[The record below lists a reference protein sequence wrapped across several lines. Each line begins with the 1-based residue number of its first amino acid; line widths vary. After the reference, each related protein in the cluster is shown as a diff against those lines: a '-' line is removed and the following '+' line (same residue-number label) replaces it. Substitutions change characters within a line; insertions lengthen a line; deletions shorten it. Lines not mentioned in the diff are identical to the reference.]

1 MSLENFKNRKIEWDT
16 VNKNFDQ
23 SVQIV
28 SGDVNSRTVTIVI
41 TDSGQPIDL
50 TGYSVKLIY
59 KYIYNDISGFVM
71 LTPIDAKKGN
81 FSLTIP
87 TEMTAPGV
95 IKSNLILL
103 NESLEQV
110 IVSKNLKFI
119 SDDSTVTDLA
129 QEVNSKI
136 DDFTK
141 LLLEN
146 MPQVM
151 RSELNDLHAQTE
163 SNTSNIELKANLAD
177 MTSLQSAMNSLQ
189 SKVEAFGITP
199 ENLVTIKSLLDAI
212 SNSATDSEVAELIN
226 SVNILTSN
234 ISLMSNNGD
243 YSPKA
248 NKTDLESLQSA
259 VNNQYATISTKA
271 NQTDLDNLQTT
282 VTNQGIA
289 ISTKADKTEVDKV
302 EDMVSKMPSAT
313 PKETFN
319 NLSELKAKYP
329 SGSSYAMVVLEADG
343 ITGYVYLW
351 NGSEWKKGALYQGL
365 GLSKKSVTFDKLYV
379 DSFDALS
386 TAEVFGGKGIGWNDG
401 NNNIVLINE
410 PNSTVY
416 RIPLDQ
422 TGFMKIKLIKPVSYQ
437 SIFVVDKNNK
447 MVFRQTWSEL
457 QNISRVG
464 WTFTNNILEVDIEVV
479 RQLSMADAI
488 YINIP
493 TISINEFKADTIEN
507 IDLADIKYLDLR
519 NYKNPPAE
527 SLKSLSDKYMPFES
541 EKLLNKRLTGYVV
554 TTGKV
559 SFVNDSSWMTFKII
573 NIPNK
578 GTLTL
583 PKSSITSDQL
593 FVLEDSGQV
602 CFKNI
607 VYSKKESWFK
617 VSETSMTIS
626 FADLIR
632 IYPRTV
638 TLYVGFK
645 KADDENFFSEAN
657 DIAQLSDVF
666 KWAEEPNQDRLTE
679 YNLNF
684 PPYVPLVAGKESYI
698 YFDNLLIDKNFYAQ
712 SIPANAINRREDKV
726 VLSGISNY
734 TQSINIGGVIGNIPI
749 KSIPESAGAGKNL
762 KVMVI
767 GESTSEDGR
776 FMTNLKKF
784 FDLDIVNIDF
794 IGTRTSGGVKHEA
807 RSGWGSGTLRYI
819 GEANNATNS
828 FWNPDTQGFDL
839 DYYFS
844 QHSDV
849 PVPDVILLNFGINDV
864 NRFVTDGRSGTQSE
878 HYNFF
883 ISEFRKRN
891 PNLVS
896 IIGLSHSYS
905 RWTNYWIA
913 SERDNIMKRT
923 KQTIEDFK
931 DRELE
936 RIFLN
941 PWYVCLDMRW
951 DFPYSEIKS
960 NQFSEK
966 TSIVGTNN
974 VHPDESG
981 YKNMALMS
989 YFAIKYAV
997 SKQ

>member
-1 MSLENFKNRKIEWDT
+1 MSLDNFKKQTITWDMI
-16 VNKNFDQ
+16 NQ
-23 SVQIV
+23 SFEQPIQIME
-28 SGDVNSRTVTIVI
+28 GDVNARTLLLKI
-41 TDSGQPIDL
+41 TDNGSVLDL
-50 TGYSVKLIY
+50 TGYSVKLTY
-59 KYIYNDISGFVM
+59 KYVYKSQSGFIMLTPNDIS
-71 LTPIDAKKGN
+71 KGE
-81 FSLTIP
+81 FTLIIP
-87 TEMTAPGV
+87 TEMTVSGL

-110 IVSKNLKFI
+110 IVSKNLTFI
-119 SDDSTVTDLA
+119 SDNSTVTDLA
-129 QEVNSKI
+129 QEVNNKI

-151 RSELNDLHAQTE
+151 RSELNDLHAQTD
-163 SNTSNIELKANLAD
+163 SNKNSIELKANLAD
-177 MTSLQSAMNSLQ
+177 MTSLQNAMTNLQ
-189 SKVEAFGITP
+189 NEVEAFGISP

-212 SNSATDSEVAELIN
+212 ASNASESEVVELIN
-226 SVNILTSN
+226 SVNVLTSN
-234 ISLMSNNGD
+234 ISLMSNGD

-248 NKTDLESLQSA
+248 NQTDLESLQST
-259 VNNQYATISTKA
+259 VNNQSS
-271 NQTDLDNLQTT
+271 
-282 VTNQGIA
+282 A
-289 ISTKADKTEVDKV
+289 ISTKADKTEVAKVEDTFSTNYDFLSQTKADKTAVAKV

-319 NLSELKAKYP
+319 SLSELKAKYP
-329 SGSSYAMVVLEADG
+329 SGSTSAMVVLESDG

-351 NGSEWKKGALYQGL
+351 NGSEWKKGALYQGVKL
-365 GLSKKSVTFDKLYV
+365 GKKSVTFDKLYV

-386 TAEVFGGKGIGWNDG
+386 TADVFGGKGIGWNDG

-422 TGFMKIKLIKPVSYQ
+422 TGFMKIKLIEPVSYQ

-447 MVFRQTWSEL
+447 MVFRQTWKEL

-464 WTFTNNILEVDIEVV
+464 WKFTNNILEIDIEVV
-479 RQLSMADAI
+479 RQLSLSDAI

-493 TISINEFKADTIEN
+493 TIRINEFKADTIGN
-507 IDLADIKYLDLR
+507 IDPADLKYLDLR

-541 EKLLNKRLTGYVV
+541 EKLLNKSLLGYVAG
-554 TTGKV
+554 TGIV
-559 SFVNDSSWMTFKII
+559 SFRNDISWMTFKII
-573 NIPNK
+573 NVPNK

-583 PKSSITSDQL
+583 PKSSITSNQL
-593 FVLEDSGQV
+593 FVLEDSNQV

-607 VYSKKESWFK
+607 AYSSKESWFN

-638 TLYVGFK
+638 TLYIGFM
-645 KADDENFFSEAN
+645 KADNDNFFSEAQR
-657 DIAQLSDVF
+657 IAQLSDVF
-666 KWAEEPNQDRLTE
+666 KWAENPNQDNLTE
-679 YNLNF
+679 NNLNL

-712 SIPANAINRREDKV
+712 NIQAIAKNRREDKV

-734 TQSINIGGVIGNIPI
+734 TQSINIGGISGNIPI
-749 KSIPESAGAGKNL
+749 NAISESAGAGKNL

-776 FMTNLKKF
+776 FMSNLKNF
-784 FDLDIVNIDF
+784 FDLDVVNIDF
-794 IGTRTSGGVKHEA
+794 IGTRTSSGVKHEA

-828 FWNPDTQGFDL
+828 FWNPETQEFDL

-849 PVPDVILLNFGINDV
+849 PIPDVILLNFGINEV

-883 ISEFRKRN
+883 INEFRKKN
-891 PNLVS
+891 PGLIS
-896 IIGLSHSYS
+896 IIGLSHSFS
-905 RWTNYWIA
+905 RWTNYWIE

-931 DRELE
+931 DRESE

-951 DFPYSEIKS
+951 DFQYSEIKS
-960 NQFSEK
+960 NQFSDK
-966 TSIVGTNN
+966 TSIIGTDS
-974 VHPDESG
+974 VHPSESG